1 MDDKK
6 VSEEFMALDKAIYGK
21 LEKVTDKEFYTE
33 SFYIPEGEKLE
44 EKIEIEAP
52 YHELTNGG
60 HIINLRLEEKSPEAV
75 ETILKRLKEKNV
87 GYASVN

>member
-1 MDDKK
+1 MQ
-6 VSEEFMALDKAIYGK
+6 L
-21 LEKVTDKEFYTE
+21 
-33 SFYIPEGEKLE
+33 LE

-60 HIINLRLEEKSPEAV
+60 HIIKLRLEEKSPEAV